1 MIEFTE
7 RVERKLRNAQAELVA
22 EAGVGKVMD
31 ITNKSKSVVYR
42 WGDADAPDLMSLPEA
57 MRVEGYVRRP
67 VVSLAMV
74 DFLGCEISGAP
85 ARETVAGSLSVH
97 AAELVEHVGRLVVEV
112 ARAKSDGVL
121 TIAEATRLLDLLA
134 NAERIMPVIKD
145 SLVAVQVGGPLKVV
159 GAG

>member
-1 MIEFTE
+1 
-7 RVERKLRNAQAELVA
+7 
-22 EAGVGKVMD
+22 
-31 ITNKSKSVVYR
+31 
-42 WGDADAPDLMSLPEA
+42 
-57 MRVEGYVRRP
+57 
-67 VVSLAMV
+67 
-74 DFLGCEISGAP
+74 
-85 ARETVAGSLSVH
+85 
-97 AAELVEHVGRLVVEV
+97 VEV

>member
-7 RVERKLRNAQAELVA
+7 RVERRLRNAQAELVA

-31 ITNKSKSVVYR
+31 ITHKSKSVVYR

-74 DFLGCEISGAP
+74 DFLGCEILGAP
-85 ARETVAGSLSVH
+85 AREAASGSLSVH
-97 AAELVEHVGRLVVEV
+97 AAELVEHVSRLVVEV
-112 ARAKSDGVL
+112 ARAKADGVL
-121 TIAEATRLLDLLA
+121 TVAEATRLLDLLA
-134 NAERIMPVIKD
+134 NSERILPVIKD
-145 SLVAVQVGGPLKVV
+145 ALVAVQVGGPLKVV
-159 GAG
+159 GG